1 MNPLKRA
8 SHLFEQIIADE
19 NLARAIREVNRT
31 HHWHGG
37 HKPNRC
43 TIWVERTFPE
53 RVKELRAIIEAGFES
68 APAIEKDKYDT
79 NARKWRHISEPR
91 QWPDQYVHHALIQV
105 LEPLLMRSM
114 DPWCAGSIKGRGI
127 RYGKRGLEK
136 WVRHDF
142 KGTRYELSGDVAKF
156 YDNLDPERVMDDMRR
171 RIKDHR
177 ALGLIWAIIRGGIRA
192 GWYTSQWFANA
203 FLQPLDQIIRE
214 SGAAKHYLRYVDN
227 LTIFGS
233 NKRKLRRLKDKIVEW
248 LREHGLDLK
257 GDWQIFALR
266 DRLPDA
272 LGYRYGRTYTLPRKH
287 TLLKTK
293 RALAKFRKRRRE
305 GRAIPFKLA
314 AGLISRL
321 GQIKHCSNYN
331 LYRTLL
337 QGERLMRSLKKIVR
351 KRNAKLKPW
360 PLVAA

>member
-68 APAIEKDKYDT
+68 SPATEKDKYDT

-105 LEPLLMRSM
+105 LEPLFMRNM

-127 RYGKRGLEK
+127 QYGKHGIEK
-136 WVRHDF
+136 WIRHDF
-142 KGTRYELSGDVAKF
+142 KGTRHELTGDILKF

-177 ALGLIWAIIRGGIRA
+177 TLELIWAIIRDGIHA
-192 GWYTSQWFANA
+192 GWYTSQWFANV
-203 FLQPLDQIIRE
+203 FLQPLDRLIRE
-214 SGAAKHYLRYVDN
+214 SGAAKHYMRYVDN
-227 LTIFGS
+227 LTIFGP
-233 NKRKLRRLKDKIVEW
+233 NKRKLRRLKDAIVEW
-248 LREHGLDLK
+248 LRDHGLDLK
-257 GDWQIFALR
+257 GDWQIFPVR
-266 DRLPDA
+266 HRLPDA
-272 LGYRYGRTYTLPRKH
+272 LGYRYGRTYTIPRKRKW
-287 TLLKTK
+287 LKLK
-293 RALAKFRKRRRE
+293 RAVAKYRKRRRE
-305 GRAIPFKLA
+305 GRRIPHRLA
-314 AGLISRL
+314 AGILSRL
-321 GQIKHCSNYN
+321 GSLKYCNNYN
-331 LYRTLL
+331 FYRTLFR
-337 QGERLMRSLKKIVR
+337 GKRLMKELKQIVR
-351 KRNAKLKPW
+351 QHTRTLIAWEN
-360 PLVAA
+360 VI